1 MGVGDVSFSEY
12 RKVSSEHQM
21 KIPLSEMIIQ
31 CQGNESKQSR
41 EGQWKLL
48 FQEHLAK
55 ERERISGQY

>member
-1 MGVGDVSFSEY
+1 MGHVMGVGDVSSEY

-41 EGQWKLL
+41 EGQ
-48 FQEHLAK
+48 
-55 ERERISGQY
+55 